1 MSSFTTHH
9 SLNPQQRREVI
20 ALIMTMTQSISAS
33 RSDLS
38 AIRSELTS
46 LRSKVDDLSSQFA
59 STSSALAQLSTQCNA
74 FSVEIA
80 SHSNAI
86 TTLVS
91 TVTSH
96 SDKMSEFTT
105 SLTDASTKLSVVS
118 DSVNQLSLNYKTLET
133 DVLNAKTSLSALA
146 AQVNSLE
153 SRLNDTTQTV
163 PKQVLSPL
171 AINEGALTL
180 NMNPRFCSDNAG
192 LASYS
197 SQTLL
202 QTFTAN
208 LSSSIPNT
216 NLAATIIV
224 HSHGSVSTFN
234 LTSKHAFSPSTEKT
248 QLTLDIRHFQPS
260 PTDWSVLLAQPAF
273 QASDFL
279 GYAWASIAGI
289 WSPITLVG
297 RVSSNPKL
305 ITLQLGT
312 NPMDRITGL
321 VLTFSID
328 T

>member
-9 SLNPQQRREVI
+9 SLNPQQRKEVI

-33 RSDLS
+33 RSDLF
-38 AIRSELTS
+38 ALRDELTS
-46 LRSKVDDLSSQFA
+46 LRSRVNDLSSQLTTTS
-59 STSSALAQLSTQCNA
+59 STLTQLSAQCNVLSVKIDSHSSALHELT
-74 FSVEIA
+74 
-80 SHSNAI
+80 
-86 TTLVS
+86 S

-96 SDKMSEFTT
+96 SDKLSELST
-105 SLTDASTKLSVVS
+105 SLSDASLKINAVS
-118 DSVNQLSLNYKTLET
+118 DSVGQLSRDYSSLQT
-133 DVLNAKTSLSALA
+133 DVTNAKSSLSTLA

-153 SRLNDTTQTV
+153 SRLNDTTPNV

-171 AINEGALTL
+171 AINDGTLTL
-180 NMNPRFCSDNAG
+180 NMNPRFCRDSAG

-202 QTFTAN
+202 QTFSAN
-208 LSSSIPNT
+208 LASNIPGT
-216 NLAATIIV
+216 NIATTIIV

-234 LTSKHAFSPSTEKT
+234 LTSSHAFNPTAVKT
-248 QLTLDIRHFQPS
+248 QLTLDIRQFQPT

-279 GYAWASIAGI
+279 GYAWASVAGI
-289 WSPITLVG
+289 WSPITLIG
-297 RVSSNPKL
+297 RVDANPKV
-305 ITLQLGT
+305 INLQLGT
-312 NPMDRITGL
+312 TSLDRITGL

>member
-20 ALIMTMTQSISAS
+20 ALIMTMTQSINAS

-38 AIRSELTS
+38 AIRSELMS
-46 LRSKVDDLSSQFA
+46 LRSTVGDLSSQFA
-59 STSSALAQLSTQCNA
+59 STSSGLAQLSTQCNA

-86 TTLVS
+86 ATLVS
-91 TVTSH
+91 TATSH

-105 SLTDASTKLSVVS
+105 SLTDASSKLSVVS
-118 DSVNQLSLNYKTLET
+118 DSVDQLSLNYKTLET
-133 DVLNAKTSLSALA
+133 DVLNAKSSLSSLA

-171 AINEGALTL
+171 TINEGALTL
-180 NMNPRFCSDNAG
+180 NMNPRFCSDSAG

-197 SQTLL
+197 SQTL

-208 LSSSIPNT
+208 LASSIPDT

-248 QLTLDIRHFQPS
+248 QLTLDIRQFQPS